1 MNHHCLNCDLESTG
15 KFCPNC
21 GQKTSTHRYSLEYF
35 LLNDLVR
42 NLIPIDKGFFYTIK
56 ELFTRPGHSIRA
68 FVQGKRAKHFNYFTF
83 ILLVISMNHFAG
95 SLSEVKLVDVTSY
108 SMNSNEVVAKFEK
121 MSRAYPQLFTLLQIP
136 FLALFSYL
144 FFRKSK
150 QNLTENLVLNTYK
163 TSAELLLSALFTMIS
178 VVYKNIA
185 VLSHLYSVVAVLA
198 LSYSVWFYYQ
208 YFSVFGYSKV
218 GLLIRSILTTVIIT
232 LVISAVSVFAIGVQ
246 DGFNDAK

>member
-1 MNHHCLNCDLESTG
+1 L
-15 KFCPNC
+15 K
-21 GQKTSTHRYSLEYF
+21 YF

-42 NLIPIDKGFFYTIK
+42 NLIPLDKGFFYTIK
-56 ELFTRPGHSIRA
+56 ELFSRPGHSIRA

-95 SLSEVKLVDVTSY
+95 SWSEIKLIDITSY
-108 SMNSNEVVAKFEK
+108 SLNSDEILTKFEK
-121 MSRAYPQLFTLLQIP
+121 MSRAYPQLFTLMQIP

-144 FFRKSK
+144 FFRNSK

-163 TSAELLLSALFTMIS
+163 TSAELLLSTLFTMIS

-185 VLSHLYSVVAVLA
+185 VLSYLYSVVAVLT

-208 YFSVFGYSKV
+208 YFSAFGYSKV
-218 GLLIRSILTTVIIT
+218 SLLLRSVLTTVIIT
-232 LVISAVSVFAIGVQ
+232 LAIAAVSVFAIGVQ

>member
-1 MNHHCLNCDLESTG
+1 MNHHCLNCNHESVG

-21 GQKTSTHRYSLEYF
+21 GQKTSTHRYSLKYF

-42 NLIPIDKGFFYTIK
+42 NLIPLDKGFFYTIK
-56 ELFTRPGHSIRA
+56 ELFSRPGHSIRA

-95 SLSEVKLVDVTSY
+95 SWSEIKLIDITSY
-108 SMNSNEVVAKFEK
+108 SLNSDEILTKFEK
-121 MSRAYPQLFTLLQIP
+121 MSRAYPQLFTLMQIP

-144 FFRKSK
+144 FFRNSK

-163 TSAELLLSALFTMIS
+163 TSAELLLSTLFTMIS

-185 VLSHLYSVVAVLA
+185 VLSYLYSVVAVLT

-208 YFSVFGYSKV
+208 YFSAFGYSKV
-218 GLLIRSILTTVIIT
+218 SLLLRSVLTTVIIT
-232 LVISAVSVFAIGVQ
+232 LAIAAVSVFAIGVQ